1 MYSGDFYRQI
11 LPVMYDASIIDQE
24 RFLAL
29 MAVRDIQTAL
39 STRELIELAIS
50 WGIAPSASEFW
61 KRHKSRDELIRALQ
75 QKKSDMEMQAK
86 LAEQQLVTNPGDAE
100 RAARKDGRSG
110 SAGKKRRNSLVV
122 LGELYT
128 GKEILGDIFGSKGEY
143 TDGIIYMAR
152 RIRMDSESAIELV
165 AKKKAATAIAHAAR
179 AKARAR
185 RNSLVGTEERKGEE
199 LTHTLT
205 AAPLLLP
212 CPCFRTL
219 LHKHSYIYTLHSAQ
233 CVPTQHNT

>member
-50 WGIAPSASEFW
+50 WGITPNAQEFW
-61 KRHKSRDELIRALQ
+61 KRHKSREELIRALQ
-75 QKKSDMEMQAK
+75 QKKSDMEMAAK
-86 LAEQQLVTNPGDAE
+86 LAEQQLVTSPADAE
-100 RAARKDGRSG
+100 RAARKQESKD
-110 SAGKKRRNSLVV
+110 GKKRRSSLVI
-122 LGELYT
+122 LGELYK
-128 GKEILGDIFGSKGEY
+128 GKEVLGDIFGSKGEY

-152 RIRMDSESAIELV
+152 RIRMDSDSAVELA
-165 AKKKAATAIAHAAR
+165 AKKKAATAMAHAAR

-185 RNSLVGTEERKGEE
+185 RASLPGQEERKGE
-199 LTHTLT
+199 LVID
-205 AAPLLLP
+205 A
-212 CPCFRTL
+212 
-219 LHKHSYIYTLHSAQ
+219 
-233 CVPTQHNT
+233 